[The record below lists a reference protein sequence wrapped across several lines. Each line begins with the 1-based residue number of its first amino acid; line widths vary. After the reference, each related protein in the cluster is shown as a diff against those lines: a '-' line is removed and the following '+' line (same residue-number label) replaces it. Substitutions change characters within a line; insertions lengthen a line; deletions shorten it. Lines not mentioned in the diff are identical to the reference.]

1 MKKLFL
7 LLTAALMMGTMTVRA
22 DETVT
27 VSATNS
33 DISQGLD
40 LRVVAKLFA
49 EAKNLEQFET
59 MLNNPDSA
67 FNNLDLNGDGIV
79 DYLRV
84 VETGEGNSRL
94 IVLQAILAKDIY
106 QDVASIVVK
115 KDEQTSQVSVEIV
128 GDEYIYGTKYV
139 IVPTYYYR
147 PYLYD
152 WFWGPHYVYWHSPYY
167 WDFYPRWWYSW
178 HPYAYDWYWHRCHH
192 YCSYRPICSYRHTHE
207 VSRYAHDAMYA
218 RTAERQMGAS
228 QFAAQR
234 ATRAQSPTAA
244 ATRPALERSQNAVVA
259 ARSVQPAAASR
270 TATTATAAA
279 QRGGTATMAAAQH
292 AGSAATAA
300 RATQPLATN
309 AKMSEAARKPL
320 VQENKMSTRTF
331 GSSNIASAQKHGSA
345 AMTAATRSSVSAN
358 SRGTSTS
365 VSGSTRMASSKA
377 AATATTTTTTAKS
390 RTNSSFTAPARDNY
404 TTGTTTTRNSY
415 NSGASRA
422 SYSGSTSTRSSY
434 NAGSSHSNY
443 SGGSRS
449 SFSSGSGFS
458 GGGSFSGG
466 GGFSGGS
473 GGGRSSVSAGSRR

>member
-1 MKKLFL
+1 M
-7 LLTAALMMGTMTVRA
+7 TTVLMMGTMAVYA

-49 EAKNLEQFET
+49 EAKNLEQFES

-67 FNNLDLNGDGIV
+67 FNNLDLNGDGVV

-128 GDEYIYGTKYV
+128 GDEYVYGTKYV

-152 WFWGPHYVYWHSPYY
+152 WFWGPHYVYWNSPYY

-178 HPYAYDWYWHRCHH
+178 HPYAYDWYWNRCHY

-207 VSRYAHDAMYA
+207 VSRYANEAMYA
-218 RTAERQMGAS
+218 RSAERQMGAA

-234 ATRAQSPTAA
+234 ASRSQSPTAVA
-244 ATRPALERSQNAVVA
+244 RPALERSPNAVVA
-259 ARSVQPAAASR
+259 ARSVQPAAQRAG
-270 TATTATAAA
+270 APATATAAA
-279 QRGGTATMAAAQH
+279 TRSAQ
-292 AGSAATAA
+292 SAAST
-300 RATQPLATN
+300 RATQPMATARSAAPVTARTPAA
-309 AKMSEAARKPL
+309 AKETK
-320 VQENKMSTRTF
+320 VSTRTF
-331 GSSNIASAQKHGSA
+331 GSSNIAATRAAATPASVQQHRSVANTDVTPATSATVQRTGSA
-345 AMTAATRSSVSAN
+345 AT
-358 SRGTSTS
+358 
-365 VSGSTRMASSKA
+365 
-377 AATATTTTTTAKS
+377 KS
-390 RTNSSFTAPARDNY
+390 RTGTSYTAPSRNTY
-404 TTGTTTTRNSY
+404 TSGNITTRSTVNTD
-415 NSGASRA
+415 ASHS
-422 SYSGSTSTRSSY
+422 SYSTVNHSSY
-434 NAGSSHSNY
+434 STGSHSSY
-443 SGGSRS
+443 SGGSR
-449 SFSSGSGFS
+449 GSYS
-458 GGGSFSGG
+458 TGGGGLSGGG

-473 GGGRSSVSAGSRR
+473 AGGRSSVSAGSRR